1 MERVG
6 VSAAAVERSPS
17 KRVFISAAGLRGA
30 PSNWSSP
37 AASRTSRSSRLG
49 CSSTWDRHRLPHM
62 IADFLRR
69 FLGLHGSKG
78 ASFVR
83 TCNVCGYH
91 GRFQAAGR
99 PRRIDARCPKCGSAE
114 RYRLLALWL
123 DRHGAFLREAHV
135 LHFAPEAGLAS
146 LLKKRV
152 GRYESADIAPGRADL
167 VLNIEAIAAPD
178 ASYDCVVCSHVLEHV
193 DDKKALAEIYRVLKP
208 GGVSLIMLPI
218 IEGWAK
224 TYENPAVVSAEERK
238 RHYGQ
243 SDHVRYYG
251 ADVRDRIKPAGFALE
266 EFTAEGEDVLTYAL
280 QRGEK
285 VFIAKKP
292 G

>member
-1 MERVG
+1 M
-6 VSAAAVERSPS
+6 A
-17 KRVFISAAGLRGA
+17 L
-30 PSNWSSP
+30 
-37 AASRTSRSSRLG
+37 
-49 CSSTWDRHRLPHM
+49 
-62 IADFLRR
+62 DFLRR
-69 FLGLHGSKG
+69 SFGVSGSKG
-78 ASFVR
+78 ASFPR
-83 TCNVCGYH
+83 TCNVCGYR
-91 GRFQAAGR
+91 GRFQGAGR

-123 DRHGAFLREAHV
+123 DRHGGFLKNARV

-146 LLKKRV
+146 MLKTRV
-152 GRYESADIAPGRADL
+152 GQYQSADIAPGRADL
-167 VLNIEAIAAPD
+167 VLDIETIAAPD

-193 DDKKALAEIYRVLKP
+193 DDKKALAEIHRVLKP
-208 GGVSLIMLPI
+208 GGVALIMLPV

-224 TYENPAVVSAEERK
+224 TYENPNITAPEDRK

-251 ADVRDRIKPAGFALE
+251 ADVRMRIRAAGFDLD

-285 VFIAKKP
+285 VFIAKRSS
-292 G
+292 